1 MYVIVGILV
10 GVIIVL
16 VCILVSYMRQVKDI
30 CRQLRFLKEHESN
43 MLITKEIKMG
53 NMKELTDL
61 LNEMLKERRE
71 ESAQYV
77 KKERMIADTYTN
89 LSHDIRTPLTSMDGY
104 FQLLETCSDEADR
117 KRYIGIIQ
125 ERIESLKE
133 MLEELFT
140 YTKLKNETYELK
152 KERQNLTQILKET
165 LFSYYDEWAERGITP
180 EFDLTDTPVWIMG
193 NGQALRRIIQNIVK
207 NGLDHGNKEIK
218 IQLEKAGDRAW
229 LVFKNKVE
237 HPNEIDLERV
247 FERFYKA
254 DEARSKN
261 STGLGLSI
269 TKGFVL
275 KMGGEINAQM
285 EGDWFCIHIWFPLY
299 LKDNCL

>member
-1 MYVIVGILV
+1 MI
-10 GVIIVL
+10 
-16 VCILVSYMRQVKDI
+16 
-30 CRQLRFLKEHESN
+30 
-43 MLITKEIKMG
+43 
-53 NMKELTDL
+53 
-61 LNEMLKERRE
+61 KERKE
-71 ESAQYV
+71 EAAQYV

-104 FQLLETCSDEADR
+104 FQLLETCSSEADR
-117 KRYIGIIQ
+117 KRYIEIIE

-165 LFSYYDEWAERGITP
+165 VFSYYDEWAERGIVP

-207 NGLDHGNKEIK
+207 NGLDHGNKELK
-218 IQLEKAGDRAW
+218 IQLKKKENRAK
-229 LVFKNKVE
+229 LVFKNRVE
-237 HPNEIDLERV
+237 YPDRIDLQRV

-275 KMGGEINAQM
+275 KMSGEISAQM
-285 EGDWFCIHIWFPLY
+285 KGDWFSIHISFPLI
-299 LKDNCL
+299 

>member
-10 GVIIVL
+10 GVIITL
-16 VCILVSYMRQVKDI
+16 ICILGSYMRQVKDI
-30 CRQLRFLKEHESN
+30 CRQLRFLREHESN
-43 MLITKEIKMG
+43 MLITKEIKLG
-53 NMKELTDL
+53 NIKELTDL
-61 LNEMLKERRE
+61 LNEMIKERKE
-71 ESAQYV
+71 EAAQYV

-89 LSHDIRTPLTSMDGY
+89 LSHDIRTPLTSMD
-104 FQLLETCSDEADR
+104 
-117 KRYIGIIQ
+117 
-125 ERIESLKE
+125 
-133 MLEELFT
+133 ELFT

-165 LFSYYDEWAERGITP
+165 VFSYYDEWAERGIVP

-207 NGLDHGNKEIK
+207 NGLDHGNKELK
-218 IQLEKAGDRAW
+218 IQLKKKENRAK
-229 LVFKNKVE
+229 LVFKNRVE
-237 HPNEIDLERV
+237 YPDRIDLQRV

-275 KMGGEINAQM
+275 KMNGEISAQM
-285 EGDWFCIHIWFPLY
+285 KGDWFSIHISFPLI
-299 LKDNCL
+299 

>member
-10 GVIIVL
+10 GVIITL
-16 VCILVSYMRQVKDI
+16 ICILGSYMRQVKDI
-30 CRQLRFLKEHESN
+30 CRQLRFLREHESN
-43 MLITKEIKMG
+43 MLITKEIKLG
-53 NMKELTDL
+53 NIKELTDL
-61 LNEMLKERRE
+61 LNEMIKERKE
-71 ESAQYV
+71 EAAQYV

-89 LSHDIRTPLTSMDGY
+89 LS
-104 FQLLETCSDEADR
+104 EADR
-117 KRYIGIIQ
+117 KRYIEIIE

-165 LFSYYDEWAERGITP
+165 VFSYYDEWAERGIVP

-207 NGLDHGNKEIK
+207 NGLDHGNKELK
-218 IQLEKAGDRAW
+218 IQLKKKENRAK
-229 LVFKNKVE
+229 LVFKNRVE
-237 HPNEIDLERV
+237 YPDRIDLQRV

-275 KMGGEINAQM
+275 KMSGEISAQM
-285 EGDWFCIHIWFPLY
+285 KGDWFSIHISFPLI
-299 LKDNCL
+299 

>member
-10 GVIIVL
+10 GVIITL
-16 VCILVSYMRQVKDI
+16 ICILGSYMRQVKDI
-30 CRQLRFLKEHESN
+30 CRQLRILREHESN
-43 MLITKEIKMG
+43 MLITKEIKLG
-53 NMKELTDL
+53 NIKELTDL
-61 LNEMLKERRE
+61 LNEMIKERKE
-71 ESAQYV
+71 EAAQYV

-104 FQLLETCSDEADR
+104 FQLLETCSSEADR
-117 KRYIGIIQ
+117 KRYIEIIE

-165 LFSYYDEWAERGITP
+165 VFSYYDEWAERGIVP

-207 NGLDHGNKEIK
+207 NGLDHGNKELK
-218 IQLEKAGDRAW
+218 IQLKKKENRAK
-229 LVFKNKVE
+229 LVFKNRVE
-237 HPNEIDLERV
+237 YPDRIDLQRV

-275 KMGGEINAQM
+275 KMNGEISAQM
-285 EGDWFCIHIWFPLY
+285 KGDWFSIHISFPLI
-299 LKDNCL
+299 

>member
-10 GVIIVL
+10 GVIITL
-16 VCILVSYMRQVKDI
+16 ICILGSYMRQVKDI
-30 CRQLRFLKEHESN
+30 CRQLRESN
-43 MLITKEIKMG
+43 MLITKEIKLG
-53 NMKELTDL
+53 NIKELTDL
-61 LNEMLKERRE
+61 LNEMIKERKE
-71 ESAQYV
+71 EAAQYV

-104 FQLLETCSDEADR
+104 FQLLETCSSEADR
-117 KRYIGIIQ
+117 KRYIEIIE

-165 LFSYYDEWAERGITP
+165 VFSYYDEWAERGIVP

-207 NGLDHGNKEIK
+207 NGLDHGNKELK
-218 IQLEKAGDRAW
+218 IQLKKKENRAK
-229 LVFKNKVE
+229 LVFKNRVE
-237 HPNEIDLERV
+237 YPDRIDLQRV

-275 KMGGEINAQM
+275 KMNGEISAQM
-285 EGDWFCIHIWFPLY
+285 KGDWFSIHISFPLI
-299 LKDNCL
+299 

>member
-16 VCILVSYMRQVKDI
+16 VCILVSYMRQIKDI

-43 MLITKEIKMG
+43 MLITKEIKLG
-53 NMKELTDL
+53 KIKELTDL

-71 ESAQYV
+71 EAAQYV

-165 LFSYYDEWAERGITP
+165 LFSYYDEWAEKGIVP
-180 EFDLTDTPVWIMG
+180 EFELTDEAVMIMG
-193 NGQALRRIIQNIVK
+193 NGQALRRVIQNIMK
-207 NGLDHGNKEIK
+207 NGLDHGNKELK
-218 IQLEKAGDRAW
+218 IRLEKKGNRAE

-237 HPNEIDLERV
+237 HPSEIDLQRV

-275 KMGGEINAQM
+275 KMGGEIDAQM

-299 LKDNCL
+299 LK

>member
-1 MYVIVGILV
+1 MNEFPV
-10 GVIIVL
+10 VL
-16 VCILVSYMRQVKDI
+16 VINCGS
-30 CRQLRFLKEHESN
+30 SS
-43 MLITKEIKMG
+43 IKFSVLDASDCEVLMSG
-53 NMKELTDL
+53 
-61 LNEMLKERRE
+61 
-71 ESAQYV
+71 
-77 KKERMIADTYTN
+77 IADGIN
-89 LSHDIRTPLTSMDGY
+89 SENAFLSVNG
-104 FQLLETCSDEADR
+104 
-117 KRYIGIIQ
+117 G

-165 LFSYYDEWAERGITP
+165 VFSYYDEWAERGIVP

-207 NGLDHGNKEIK
+207 NGLDHGNKELK
-218 IQLEKAGDRAW
+218 IQLKKKENRAK
-229 LVFKNKVE
+229 LVFKNRVE
-237 HPNEIDLERV
+237 YPDRIDLQRV

-275 KMGGEINAQM
+275 KMNGEISAQM
-285 EGDWFCIHIWFPLY
+285 KGDWFSIHISFPLI
-299 LKDNCL
+299 

>member
-10 GVIIVL
+10 GVIITL
-16 VCILVSYMRQVKDI
+16 ICILGSYMRQVKDI
-30 CRQLRFLKEHESN
+30 CRQLRFLREHESN
-43 MLITKEIKMG
+43 MLITKEIKLG
-53 NMKELTDL
+53 NIKELTDL
-61 LNEMLKERRE
+61 LNEMIKERKE
-71 ESAQYV
+71 EAAQYV

-104 FQLLETCSDEADR
+104 FQLLETCSSEADR
-117 KRYIGIIQ
+117 KRYIEIIE

-133 MLEELFT
+133 MLEEMFT

-165 LFSYYDEWAERGITP
+165 VFSYYDEWAERGIVP

-207 NGLDHGNKEIK
+207 NGLDHGNKELK
-218 IQLEKAGDRAW
+218 IQLKKKENRAK
-229 LVFKNKVE
+229 LVFKNRVE
-237 HPNEIDLERV
+237 YPDRIDLQRV

-275 KMGGEINAQM
+275 ELSGEISAQM
-285 EGDWFCIHIWFPLY
+285 KGDWFSIHISFPLI
-299 LKDNCL
+299 

>member
-10 GVIIVL
+10 GVIITL
-16 VCILVSYMRQVKDI
+16 ICILGSYMRQGKDI
-30 CRQLRFLKEHESN
+30 CRQLRFLREHESN
-43 MLITKEIKMG
+43 MLITKEIKLG
-53 NMKELTDL
+53 NIKELTDL
-61 LNEMLKERRE
+61 LNEMIKERKE
-71 ESAQYV
+71 EAAQYV

-104 FQLLETCSDEADR
+104 FQLLETCSSEADR
-117 KRYIGIIQ
+117 KRYIEIIE

-165 LFSYYDEWAERGITP
+165 VFSYYDEWAERGIVP

-207 NGLDHGNKEIK
+207 NGLDHGNKELK
-218 IQLEKAGDRAW
+218 IQLKKKENRAK
-229 LVFKNKVE
+229 LVFKNRVE
-237 HPNEIDLERV
+237 YPDRIDLQRV

-275 KMGGEINAQM
+275 KMNGEISAQM
-285 EGDWFCIHIWFPLY
+285 KGDWFSIHISFPLI
-299 LKDNCL
+299 